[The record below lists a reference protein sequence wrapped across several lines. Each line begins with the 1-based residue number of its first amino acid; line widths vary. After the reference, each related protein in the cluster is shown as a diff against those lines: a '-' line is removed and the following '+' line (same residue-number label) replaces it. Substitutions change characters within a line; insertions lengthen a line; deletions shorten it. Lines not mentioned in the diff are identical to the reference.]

1 MRAAVFKGIESIEV
15 EDIPDPDAGPDDVV
29 VKVHACGICGS
40 DLHTYLHGAFVQP
53 GQVMGHEFVGD
64 VVHVGASVE
73 GIAVGDRVTASPIV
87 PCMECARC
95 KEGRYNLCGV
105 AWATG
110 IAYGRPGAFAEFV
123 KIPTPVVGS
132 NVFLLGPEVTDA
144 GGALVE
150 PLAVGVHAVRL
161 AGPVKGATALVLG
174 LGTIGLQ
181 VVQAL
186 RAHGAGRIIGIDL
199 SAARI
204 EAAAAV
210 GAEAF
215 DGSDGVANVL
225 SAVLAE
231 DEEID
236 VVFECTGVASVALAA
251 LDAVRAGGTI
261 VVLAL
266 YDDPVSFNPTV
277 LVQKE
282 IRMQG
287 SIAYTSDDFGEAV
300 ALIARG
306 AVQSAPLITQR
317 EPLDAVADAF
327 AIQLQKD
334 RSLKVLIMPNGA

>member
-1 MRAAVFKGIESIEV
+1 VKAAVYKGVENIEV
-15 EDIPDPDAGPDDVV
+15 EDVPDPDAGPEDVV

-53 GQVMGHEFVGD
+53 GQVMGHEFVGE
-64 VVHVGASVE
+64 VVHVGGSVA
-73 GIAVGDRVTASPIV
+73 GLAVGDRVTASPIV
-87 PCMECARC
+87 PCMQCARC

-105 AWATG
+105 AWTTG

-123 KIPTPVVGS
+123 KIQSPVVGS
-132 NVFLLGPEVTDA
+132 NVFPLGPEVTDA

-161 AGPVKGATALVLG
+161 VEPVRGATALVLG

-199 SAARI
+199 SATRV

-215 DGSDGVANVL
+215 DGSDGAASVL
-225 SAVLAE
+225 SSVLAE
-231 DEEID
+231 GEEID
-236 VVFECTGVASVALAA
+236 VVFECTGAAAVAAAA
-251 LDAVRAGGTI
+251 LEVVRAGGTI

-266 YDDPVSFNPTV
+266 YDDPITFDPTV
-277 LVQKE
+277 LVQRE
-282 IRMQG
+282 IKLQG
-287 SIAYTSDDFGEAV
+287 SIAYTSEDFQEAV
-300 ALIARG
+300 DLLTTGVAR
-306 AVQSAPLITQR
+306 VDPLITHR
-317 EPLDAVADAF
+317 EPLEKIGAAF
-327 AIQLQKD
+327 SVQLRKD
-334 RSLKVLIMPNGA
+334 ESIKVLVEP